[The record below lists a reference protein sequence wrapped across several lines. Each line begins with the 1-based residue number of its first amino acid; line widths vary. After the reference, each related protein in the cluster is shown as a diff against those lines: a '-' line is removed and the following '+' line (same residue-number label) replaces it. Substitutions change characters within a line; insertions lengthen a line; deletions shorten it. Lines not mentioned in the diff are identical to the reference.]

1 MRRII
6 AVSLVFVLTLV
17 GVMASQPVRLLAAQ
31 EPHPTA
37 LATQDLSLEQA
48 QAVVAAALAAA
59 DEQGT
64 KMDIAVVDAG
74 GNLKAFARMDGA
86 WLGSI
91 DIATTKAR
99 TARYF
104 DLPTEAL
111 GELSQ
116 PGGPLYGIEVSNGG
130 LITFPGGLPLTAEDG
145 SVIGAIGVSGSTV
158 EDDHAVATA
167 GAAALGGPTAET
179 TLTDLPASFDRPSGL
194 GGLSGGVVND

>member
-6 AVSLVFVLTLV
+6 VVSLVFVLTLV

-167 GAAALGGPTAET
+167 GAAALGGLNAET
-179 TLTDLPASFDRPSGL
+179 TLTDLPASFAEKSGG